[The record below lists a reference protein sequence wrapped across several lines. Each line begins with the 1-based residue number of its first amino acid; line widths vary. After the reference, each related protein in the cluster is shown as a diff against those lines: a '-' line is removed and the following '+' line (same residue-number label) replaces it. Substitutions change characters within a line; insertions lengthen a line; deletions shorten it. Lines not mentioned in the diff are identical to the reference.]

1 MIHGKVEINGKPILG
16 WQAIR
21 TTISPGEYS
30 DDTAIYAVEVYDY
43 DSKELTRFA
52 LDHLPSDGA
61 PELVRK
67 IWAKYEQDRRNLTP
81 YDYLV

>member
-30 DDTAIYAVEVYDY
+30 DGTAIYACEVYDY

-61 PELVRK
+61 HVLVQM
-67 IWAKYEQDRRNLTP
+67 IWAKYEEIRRNLTP
-81 YDYLV
+81 YDNLV